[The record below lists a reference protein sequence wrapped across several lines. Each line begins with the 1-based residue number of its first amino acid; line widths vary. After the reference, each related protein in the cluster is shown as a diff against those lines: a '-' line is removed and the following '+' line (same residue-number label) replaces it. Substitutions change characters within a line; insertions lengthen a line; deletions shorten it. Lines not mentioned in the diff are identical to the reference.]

1 MTTRSSIDRIGFRR
15 RAAHSTTGVT
25 RDTARRLAQCL
36 GVDKTLAIHH
46 ALRDMAVKLLPQY
59 RAEDRPLIA
68 AQLRQ
73 IKKRALRPVAA

>member
-1 MTTRSSIDRIGFRR
+1 MTTRGSIDQIAFRC

-36 GVDKTLAIHH
+36 GVDKTQAIHH

-59 RAEDRPLIA
+59 RAEGRPMIA

-73 IKKRALRPVAA
+73 IKKSALRAVAA